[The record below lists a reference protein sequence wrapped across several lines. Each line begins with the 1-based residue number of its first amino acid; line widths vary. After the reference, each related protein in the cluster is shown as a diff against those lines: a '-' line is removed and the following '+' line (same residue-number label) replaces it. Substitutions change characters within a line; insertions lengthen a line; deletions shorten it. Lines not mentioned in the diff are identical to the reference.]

1 MTAAASI
8 DLTLNFRKRDSPSS
22 SHLLFKLPN
31 GSFTDDRHH
40 PISPS
45 AGWRSSHHRQR
56 TLRPTSRSIDVSVR
70 KLDLHNASCSSHDW
84 QRYADRRGHLTPA
97 PDVAYRNTY
106 LEPLQRTG
114 SARTQSDG
122 HARLVSASSSC
133 SSHSQQRHQQQAPRL
148 QTSRS
153 SSFKAFNSSQ
163 QKHDHFHY
171 STIYEYIRESIR
183 QIEQQRQLRPHYFSN
198 DVKRANSDLSSR
210 SPDVSKA
217 PSRLLDEQ
225 QHSHS
230 FNTFSNR
237 SREASRSMKTTT
249 PIHPHR
255 QF

>member
-22 SHLLFKLPN
+22 SHLLFKLPS
-31 GSFTDDRHH
+31 GSFTDDQHR

-45 AGWRSSHHRQR
+45 AGWRSSHHQQK
-56 TLRPTSRSIDVSVR
+56 THQPTSRSIDVSVR

-84 QRYADRRGHLTPA
+84 QRYSDRRGLLTPA

-122 HARLVSASSSC
+122 HARLASASSSC
-133 SSHSQQRHQQQAPRL
+133 SSHSQQQRQQAPRL
-148 QTSRS
+148 PTSRS

-163 QKHDHFHY
+163 RKHDHFHY

-183 QIEQQRQLRPHYFSN
+183 QIEQQRQLRPQYFSS
-198 DVKRANSDLSSR
+198 VVSLR
-210 SPDVSKA
+210 SPPRQDANKA
-217 PSRLLDEQ
+217 PSRFPDDR
-225 QHSHS
+225 QHSQS
-230 FNTFSNR
+230 FHTFSNR

-249 PIHPHR
+249 PSHPH
-255 QF
+255 QQ